1 MDFDMLLEPERERLW
16 PFRMA
21 RESAAEVLFLGVFA
35 TLTVRRGGEDG
46 RRERSSCGWI
56 GDLSPRL
63 LLFDIG

>member
-1 MDFDMLLEPERERLW
+1 MLLESERERLW

-21 RESAAEVLFLGVFA
+21 RESAAEVLFLEALFA
-35 TLTVRRGGEDG
+35 TFTVRGAGDG

-56 GDLSPRL
+56 GDLCPRL